1 MTDEQTIKRLL
12 DADERGVK
20 RTYNVMLTA
29 RELDYLLRL
38 VAVENGLEEASQ
50 HLPEEAEHCDS
61 AEDALRAATS
71 PHKGKL

>member
-20 RTYNVMLTA
+20 RTYSVMLTA

-38 VAVENGLEEASQ
+38 VAVESALDEESQ
-50 HLPEEAEHCDS
+50 HLPEEAERCGS

-71 PHKGKL
+71 PHKGRL